1 MRKYI
6 VGNVVNKIV
15 EVHIWAFLELHDIR
29 KAYTLNH
36 QENVILKGIN
46 LNFERGSLFPFLG
59 SRVVVSQR

>member
-1 MRKYI
+1 M
-6 VGNVVNKIV
+6 N
-15 EVHIWAFLELHDIR
+15 FLELHDIR

-59 SRVVVSQR
+59 SLVVVSQR